1 MPVLMAKTCS
11 LLAHTLCL
19 LWVSWCSASVIIF
32 FALGPALTVQPPSRG
47 ESDHLC
53 PQFLARV
60 SHMAIWS
67 STMCVG
73 GGEPPYR
80 RWSGVGK
87 EWHSIWWFPTET
99 NTIFVRT
106 VLWHELILTPASR
119 CENWYEKLRD
129 MSTALKGASLDAL
142 FLEIISQNP

>member
-1 MPVLMAKTCS
+1 MTKTCS

-32 FALGPALTVQPPSRG
+32 FVLGPALTVQPPSRG

-67 STMCVG
+67 STMWG
-73 GGEPPYR
+73 GL
-80 RWSGVGK
+80 GVGNPLIGDDQVWVK
-87 EWHSIWWFPTET
+87 SG
-99 NTIFVRT
+99 T
-106 VLWHELILTPASR
+106 VYDDFLQKQTQ
-119 CENWYEKLRD
+119 
-129 MSTALKGASLDAL
+129 SLCKRSSDT
-142 FLEIISQNP
+142 S